1 VTTKDY
7 AGTGITIHWDSV
19 RCQHSGVCA
28 ATLPRVFRPAERP
41 WIDATAA
48 NADQLADA
56 IDQCPSGA
64 LTYTRTDGHVPK
76 ETHHAESAEATVT
89 IAPTE
94 NGPLEVLGH
103 VRVLA
108 ADGTVLNEAQRVYL
122 CRCGHSENKPF
133 CDGHHRKVG
142 YPDNGLGRAHVT

>member
-7 AGTGITIHWDSV
+7 DGTGITIHWDSGL
-19 RCQHSGVCA
+19 CQHSGVCA

-41 WIDATAA
+41 WIDASAA

-56 IDQCPSGA
+56 IDMCQSGA
-64 LTYTRTDGHVPK
+64 LTYTRTDGQLPR
-76 ETHHAESAEATVT
+76 ETHHAETPEATVT
-89 IAPTE
+89 IAPSE

-108 ADGTVLNEAQRVYL
+108 ADGTVLKEAQRVYL

-133 CDGHHRKVG
+133 CDGHHRKLG
-142 YPDNGLGRAHVT
+142 FTDDGLGRAHDA